1 MSLFSYT
8 DIHIFFTFPTNHAII
23 YTQTVNEEVG
33 MMKIKKTSESQF
45 PTYKDK
51 PLVRCGN
58 TIYYGDMRDPYVI
71 KMDIKSTKVLAN
83 QEIADE
89 VTIQLM
95 RTDSTISTKKQIV
108 KTSKKNG
115 LYLAMDISEA
125 WLERALANKED

>member
-1 MSLFSYT
+1 MSLFSYN
-8 DIHIFFTFPTNHAII
+8 DILIFFTFPTNHAII

>member
-1 MSLFSYT
+1 MKPVMIKFNFKVT
-8 DIHIFFTFPTNHAII
+8 
-23 YTQTVNEEVG
+23 NEEVY
-33 MMKIKKTSESQF
+33 IHESKKANASKF
-45 PTYKDK
+45 PTYKGK

-58 TIYYGDMRDPYVI
+58 TIYYGDMKDPYVI
-71 KMDIKSTKVLAN
+71 KMDIKSTKKLAE

-89 VTIQLM
+89 ITIQLM

-125 WLERALANKED
+125 WLERALANNEE

>member
-1 MSLFSYT
+1 MSLFSYN
-8 DIHIFFTFPTNHAII
+8 DILIFFTFPTNHAII
-23 YTQTVNEEVG
+23 YTQTVNEVG

>member
-1 MSLFSYT
+1 
-8 DIHIFFTFPTNHAII
+8 
-23 YTQTVNEEVG
+23 
-33 MMKIKKTSESQF
+33 MKVKKANASKF
-45 PTYKDK
+45 PTYTGK

-58 TIYYGDMRDPYVI
+58 TIYYGDMKDPYVI
-71 KMDIKSTKVLAN
+71 KMDIKSIKKLAN

-89 VTIQLM
+89 ITIQLM

-125 WLERALANKED
+125 WLERALANNEE

>member
-1 MSLFSYT
+1 
-8 DIHIFFTFPTNHAII
+8 
-23 YTQTVNEEVG
+23 